1 MGQNESQ
8 LWDEMGLGFKQY
20 HKSKKWAKKG
30 PKDGN
35 FAFFFLQRRSYSQI
49 TLNWDKDYLNPLT
62 KQNQI

>member
-35 FAFFFLQRRSYSQI
+35 LAFFFYKEDPIRR
-49 TLNWDKDYLNPLT
+49 LH
-62 KQNQI
+62 